1 VRGIDTASWNKETLD
16 FVTFR
21 FQVRKHRVECQ
32 IDDSRHIFTND
43 PSGPEFVYNSEKFRP
58 EVTVIFLAS
67 SLPSK
72 TEWLTGESS
81 RNNVNCSQSCSL
93 IKTLLRKCPNVPP
106 FWNIGPV
113 LGKYRMGIVGPF
125 ALPNGSEAS
134 PLRSQVKASNPGKQA
149 QVG

>member
-1 VRGIDTASWNKETLD
+1 VRGIDTASRNKEAPA
-16 FVTFR
+16 FVAFV
-21 FQVRKHRVECQ
+21 FQVSKHLVECQ
-32 IDDSRHIFTND
+32 IDDSRHIFSNN
-43 PSGPEFVYNSEKFRP
+43 PSGPEFPDNSKHFRP

-106 FWNIGPV
+106 FGNIGPV

-125 ALPNGSEAS
+125 ALPHGSEAS

>member
-1 VRGIDTASWNKETLD
+1 VRGIDTASRNKEAPA
-16 FVTFR
+16 FVAFI
-21 FQVRKHRVECQ
+21 FQVSKHLVECQ
-32 IDDSRHIFTND
+32 IDDSRHIFSNN
-43 PSGPEFVYNSEKFRP
+43 PSGPEFPDNSKHFRP

-67 SLPSK
+67 SLPGK

-106 FWNIGPV
+106 FGNIGPV

-125 ALPNGSEAS
+125 ALPHGSEAR
-134 PLRSQVKASNPGKQA
+134 PLRSQVKASDPGKQA